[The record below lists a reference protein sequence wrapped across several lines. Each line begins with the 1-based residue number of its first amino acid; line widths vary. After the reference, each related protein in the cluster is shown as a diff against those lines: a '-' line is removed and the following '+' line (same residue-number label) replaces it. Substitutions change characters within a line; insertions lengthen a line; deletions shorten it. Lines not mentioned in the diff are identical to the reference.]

1 MSTRS
6 TGYRYLA
13 QNPESCYKQLFVKGT
28 RIPARTLYGQHV
40 SYEEPQS
47 AEEIAADYGLP
58 LDAVKEAIV
67 YCESN
72 PPELQED
79 YAREESIMEAYGA
92 MDPDYSGKPR
102 LLSAQELARLMPR

>member
-13 QNPESCYKQLFVKGT
+13 QNPGSCYKQLFVKGT
-28 RIPARTLYGQHV
+28 RIPARTLYGQYV

-58 LDAVKEAIV
+58 LEAVKEAIV

-72 PPELQED
+72 PPELLVD

-92 MDPDYSGKPR
+92 MAPDYSGKPK